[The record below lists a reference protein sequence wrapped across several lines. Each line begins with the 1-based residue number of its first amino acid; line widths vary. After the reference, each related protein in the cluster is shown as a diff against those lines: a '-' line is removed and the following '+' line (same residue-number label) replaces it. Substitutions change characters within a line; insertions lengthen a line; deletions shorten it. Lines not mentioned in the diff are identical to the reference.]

1 MKSRFKVFSSVVLA
15 LAFLLAA
22 CGGAN
27 PTQQPESGPGG
38 GESNGQEQATVA
50 PTEASHLCAHPYYP
64 GASVGATWTYQVTG
78 DQVQS
83 FTFTDTITD
92 VRADGF
98 TLSSAFDDLNR
109 TQEWS
114 CSSAGLAALQFGG
127 GAAANLSGNN
137 IQANFTTT
145 NASGITLPAD
155 LAAGSTWTQSLD
167 IEGDMTVEGG
177 ISASAAGTVDY
188 DAEAIGMETISVP
201 AGTFEAMKI
210 EFDLTFNINASVS
223 GLTIPVTINGTTTS
237 WYAPGV
243 GWVRSVDNSDFMG
256 QAISTTIELT
266 SYNVPE

>member
-1 MKSRFKVFSSVVLA
+1 MKSRFKVFSSVFLA

-27 PTQQPESGPGG
+27 ATEQPEAGPG

-64 GASVGATWTYQVTG
+64 GASLGATWTYQVTG
-78 DQVQS
+78 DQVES
-83 FTFTDTITD
+83 FTYTDTITD
-92 VRADGF
+92 VRPDGF
-98 TLSSAFDDLNR
+98 TLSSAFDELNR

-114 CSSAGLAALQFGG
+114 CTTAGLAALQFGG

-145 NASGITLPAD
+145 NSSGVTLPAD
-155 LAAGSTWTQSLD
+155 LAVGSTWTQSLD

-188 DAEAIGMETISVP
+188 NAEAIAIETINVP
-201 AGTFEAMKI
+201 AGSFEAIKI
-210 EFDLTFNINASVS
+210 EFDTSFNINASVS
-223 GLTIPVTINGTTTS
+223 GLTLPISITGVTTL

-243 GWVRSVDNSDFMG
+243 GLVRSVDASDFMG